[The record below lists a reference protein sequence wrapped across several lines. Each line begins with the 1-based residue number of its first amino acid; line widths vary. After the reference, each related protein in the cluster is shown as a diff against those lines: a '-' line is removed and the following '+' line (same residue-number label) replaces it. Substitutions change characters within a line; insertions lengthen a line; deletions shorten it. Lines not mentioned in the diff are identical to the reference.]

1 MKLSKKLRLLREE
14 ARKTQEQLR
23 NETGLGIQTIR
34 NYENDNLDKYPNTY
48 QLKILKDYFG
58 VTYEYLLDENC
69 NNKTPETVEV
79 GKLLNLSDSS
89 LDRIKELQN
98 HKQEYFPN
106 EGLYYRDEIH
116 GDVAFDNWLSSFD
129 ELKRFS
135 IRLTMLEN
143 LNKIMET
150 SKYFMNMLEYR
161 EQIENSHNTDKV
173 FVTKLNTLLSKKLE
187 ELNKCFNN
195 HLEADFIIE
204 DYSAVSTYYSEY
216 LNYLKENAQILPEG
230 LSFVLDDLS
239 VAAFGV
245 YEDAYK
251 NIKYCQYEISEMIKN
266 SISKQCE
273 VFDKDSIP
281 SEIETLLNQ
290 IDSGGN

>member
-14 ARKTQEQLR
+14 AGKTQEQLR

-34 NYENDNLDKYPNTY
+34 NYENDNLDKFPNTY

-79 GKLLNLSDSS
+79 GKILKLSDAS
-89 LDRIKELQN
+89 LDRIKSLQD

-106 EGLYYRDEIH
+106 EGLYYREEIH
-116 GDVAFDNWLSSFD
+116 GDIAFDNWLSSFD

-135 IRLTMLEN
+135 IRLTILEN

-150 SKYFMNMLEYR
+150 SKYFMNMLEYS

-187 ELNKCFNN
+187 EYNKCFNN

-204 DYSAVSTYYSEY
+204 DYSAINTYYSEY
-216 LNYLKENAQILPEG
+216 LDYLKKHKQLVPG
-230 LSFVLDDLS
+230 DLSFVLDDLS

-251 NIKYCQYEISEMIKN
+251 NIKYCQYEISEIIKN

-273 VFDKDSIP
+273 NFDKDIIP
-281 SEIETLLNQ
+281 SEIETLLSQ
-290 IDSGGN
+290 INSGGN

>member
-14 ARKTQEQLR
+14 AGKTQEQLR

-79 GKLLNLSDSS
+79 GKMLNLSDSS

-129 ELKRFS
+129 EF
-135 IRLTMLEN
+135 
-143 LNKIMET
+143 
-150 SKYFMNMLEYR
+150 
-161 EQIENSHNTDKV
+161 
-173 FVTKLNTLLSKKLE
+173 
-187 ELNKCFNN
+187 
-195 HLEADFIIE
+195 
-204 DYSAVSTYYSEY
+204 
-216 LNYLKENAQILPEG
+216 
-230 LSFVLDDLS
+230 
-239 VAAFGV
+239 
-245 YEDAYK
+245 
-251 NIKYCQYEISEMIKN
+251 
-266 SISKQCE
+266 
-273 VFDKDSIP
+273 
-281 SEIETLLNQ
+281 
-290 IDSGGN
+290 

>member
-14 ARKTQEQLR
+14 AGKTQEQLR

-34 NYENDNLDKYPNTY
+34 NYENDNLDKFPNTY

-79 GKLLNLSDSS
+79 GKLLNLSDTS
-89 LDRIKELQN
+89 LDNIKDLQN
-98 HKQEYFPN
+98 HKKEYFPD
-106 EGLYYRDEIH
+106 EGLYYREEIH

-135 IRLTMLEN
+135 IRLSILDN
-143 LNKIMET
+143 LNKVMET
-150 SKYFMNMLEYR
+150 SKYFMNMLEYK

-173 FVTKLNTLLSKKLE
+173 FVTKLNNLLSKKLE
-187 ELNKCFNN
+187 ELNKCFSN

-204 DYSAVSTYYSEY
+204 DYSAISTYYSEY
-216 LNYLKENAQILPEG
+216 LDYLKENKRIVPEG

-239 VAAFGV
+239 GAASGV

-251 NIKYCQYEISEMIKN
+251 NIKYCQYEISEIIKN

-273 VFDKDSIP
+273 KFDKDSIP
-281 SEIETLLNQ
+281 SEIKTRLNQ
-290 IDSGGN
+290 IDSEGN

>member
-1 MKLSKKLRLLREE
+1 MKLSKKLRLLREK
-14 ARKTQEQLR
+14 AGKTQEQLR

-34 NYENDNLDKYPNTY
+34 NYENDNLDKFPNTY

-79 GKLLNLSDSS
+79 GKLLNLSDTS
-89 LDRIKELQN
+89 LDNIKDLQD
-98 HKQEYFPN
+98 HKKEYFPD

-135 IRLTMLEN
+135 IRLSILEN

-161 EQIENSHNTDKV
+161 EQIENSHNTDRV
-173 FVTKLNTLLSKKLE
+173 FVTKLNNLLSKKLE
-187 ELNKCFNN
+187 ELNKCFSN

-204 DYSAVSTYYSEY
+204 DYSAISTYYSEY
-216 LNYLKENAQILPEG
+216 LDYLKEHKRIIPEG
-230 LSFVLDDLS
+230 LSFILDDLS
-239 VAAFGV
+239 VAASGV

-251 NIKYCQYEISEMIKN
+251 NIKYCQYEISEIIKN

-273 VFDKDSIP
+273 KFDKDSIP

>member
-14 ARKTQEQLR
+14 AGKTQEQLR

-34 NYENDNLDKYPNTY
+34 NYENDNLDKFPNTY

-79 GKLLNLSDSS
+79 GKLLNLSDTS
-89 LDRIKELQN
+89 LDNIKDLQN
-98 HKQEYFPN
+98 HKKEYFPD
-106 EGLYYRDEIH
+106 EGLYYREEIH

-135 IRLTMLEN
+135 IRLSILDN
-143 LNKIMET
+143 LNKVMET
-150 SKYFMNMLEYR
+150 SKYFMNMLEYK

-173 FVTKLNTLLSKKLE
+173 FVTKLNNLLSKKLE
-187 ELNKCFNN
+187 ELNKCFSN

-204 DYSAVSTYYSEY
+204 DYSAISTYYSEY
-216 LNYLKENAQILPEG
+216 LDYLKENKRIVPEG

-239 VAAFGV
+239 GAASGV

-251 NIKYCQYEISEMIKN
+251 NIKYCQYEISEIIKN

-273 VFDKDSIP
+273 KFDKDSIP

-290 IDSGGN
+290 IDSEGN